1 MQRIQDLLSQQI
13 CCSTL
18 SYSLRFVQVK
28 IKIKGVRQQ
37 WRCAGWKQKSGTEAT
52 KDFSKDKPRE
62 VLKVLETQTKAARF
76 VRVTVRIRRLTD
88 LRKIAQLRK
97 DVCS

>member
-18 SYSLRFVQVK
+18 RLRFGQFK

-52 KDFSKDKPRE
+52 KYFSKDKPRE
-62 VLKVLETQTKAARF
+62 VLKVLETQTKAAN
-76 VRVTVRIRRLTD
+76 L
-88 LRKIAQLRK
+88 QG
-97 DVCS
+97 